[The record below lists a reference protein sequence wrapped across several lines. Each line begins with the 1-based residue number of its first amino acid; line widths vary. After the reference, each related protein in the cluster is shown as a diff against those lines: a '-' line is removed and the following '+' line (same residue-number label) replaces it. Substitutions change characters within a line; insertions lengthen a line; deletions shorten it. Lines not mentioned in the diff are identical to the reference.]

1 MEGMIEMGSNRKSIL
16 ALLVAAVVAASALP
30 CCGEEKAAKKQEKS
44 KEEKKQDIENK
55 EDIWTEEEPRRG
67 WRRLELTEEETA
79 RVMKGLKERDPKA
92 AKELAKLRK
101 KDPEKFKAEL
111 ARVAREEVGKIM
123 RERFEAWRSRRR
135 AEFLEWLKKNY
146 RREAEELDRL
156 KDTNPDLW
164 AKQYDLISEKYRT
177 IFEASSRNPE
187 LAEVLKEDLQLKT
200 RRGEL
205 LRKLRTER
213 DEKKKKQLAAQLAEV
228 VARRFDLIVRRK
240 EIEYERLL
248 KRLEELRKR
257 ICESR
262 DQIRE
267 WKKTKFKEENVK
279 KRLEDL
285 TEGIPRFKWD

>member
-1 MEGMIEMGSNRKSIL
+1 MGSNRTFILL
-16 ALLVAAVVAASALP
+16 ALLMAAIVTVSALP
-30 CCGEEKAAKKQEKS
+30 CLGEEKG
-44 KEEKKQDIENK
+44 EEKKKEKK

-67 WRRLELTEEETA
+67 WRQFELTDEEID
-79 RVMKGLKERDPKA
+79 RVMKGLKGRDPKA
-92 AKELAKLRK
+92 AKDLANLRK
-101 KDPEKFKAEL
+101 EDPNEFTTRLRKVAHEEL
-111 ARVAREEVGKIM
+111 VKIM
-123 RERFEAWRSRRR
+123 RERFEAWRNRRR
-135 AEFLEWLKKNY
+135 AEFLEWLGKNY
-146 RREAEELDRL
+146 RKEAKELGRL
-156 KDTNPDLW
+156 KDTDPDLY
-164 AKQYDLISEKYRT
+164 AKKYDLISGKYRA

-205 LRKLRTER
+205 LRRLKTER
-213 DEKKKKQLAAQLAEV
+213 DEKKKKELAAQLEEV

-262 DQIRE
+262 DQIHE

-279 KRLEDL
+279 KRLKDL
-285 TEGIPRFKWD
+285 TEGIPKFNWD

>member
-1 MEGMIEMGSNRKSIL
+1 MRSNRTFILL
-16 ALLVAAVVAASALP
+16 ALLVAAIAAVPAMP
-30 CCGEEKAAKKQEKS
+30 CLGEEKGEEKKKQE
-44 KEEKKQDIENK
+44 K

-67 WRRLELTEEETA
+67 WRRFELTDEEID
-79 RVMKGLKERDPKA
+79 RVMKDLKERDPKA

-101 KDPEKFKAEL
+101 KDPEEFRAEL

-123 RERFEAWRSRRR
+123 RERFEAWRIRRR

-146 RREAEELDRL
+146 RNEAEELDRL

-164 AKQYDLISEKYRT
+164 AKQYDLINEKYGA

-205 LRKLRTER
+205 LRKLKTER
-213 DEKKKKQLAAQLAEV
+213 DEKKKKELAAQLAEV

-262 DQIRE
+262 DQIHE

-285 TEGIPRFKWD
+285 TEGIPRFRWD